1 LAAGG
6 AGQQSERVRRAVNAA
21 RLAFGLTKTET
32 NGRRFESAARTSHRG
47 AMVQRPR
54 NVIFASIPAS
64 EWIEV
69 QSRCQPVE
77 LPLDRVL
84 YEPRG
89 PFDYVYFPE
98 TAIISNVAPLKT
110 GKTAETSITGREGMV
125 NVGAIMG
132 DHQSMHRA
140 VVHVSGY
147 GTRISFREF
156 QELQAR
162 LPVFRRKLNAYS
174 RAFLA
179 QVMQSVACNASHT
192 LRQRCARWLLKCHDR
207 IDGDELRLTQQFLSE
222 MLVVSRVAMNAE
234 LKQFQQLQVLT
245 YNRGVI
251 TILDRRVLE
260 RTSCECYR
268 TIWREY
274 DRLLPGSFTK

>member
-1 LAAGG
+1 MA
-6 AGQQSERVRRAVNAA
+6 
-21 RLAFGLTKTET
+21 
-32 NGRRFESAARTSHRG
+32 
-47 AMVQRPR
+47 QRPK
-54 NVIFASIPAS
+54 NGLLASIPAS

-69 QSRCQPVE
+69 QSLCEPVK
-77 LPLDRVL
+77 LPLGRVL

-89 PFDYVYFPE
+89 SFDYVYFPE

-110 GKTAETSITGREGMV
+110 GKTAETSITGREGLV

-132 DHQSMHRA
+132 DDQSMHRA
-140 VVHVSGY
+140 VVHVSGD

-192 LRQRCARWLLKCHDR
+192 LLQRCARWLLKCHDR
-207 IDGDELRLTQQFLSE
+207 VDGDELRLTQQFLAE
-222 MLVVSRVAMNAE
+222 MLVVSRVAVNAE
-234 LKQFQQLQVLT
+234 LKKFQQLQVLT
-245 YNRGVI
+245 YSRGVI
-251 TILDRRVLE
+251 TILDRRLLE

-268 TIWREY
+268 TIRQEY
-274 DRLLPGSFTK
+274 DRLLPGSFTKQNAAYVN